1 MNCILI
7 LSHGNADP
15 ERGFS
20 GNKHGS
26 TTSEETIGALK
37 FVKDFLNMKDRV
49 ESVKVSKGLIRLCQN
64 AHSLYTHQLAE
75 KRKQELEF

>member
-20 GNKHGS
+20 VNKHGS

-49 ESVKVSKGLIRLCQN
+49 ESVKSAKV
-64 AHSLYTHQLAE
+64 
-75 KRKQELEF
+75 